1 MTQVKTTPPTTARTD
16 TALRTNTTRTS
27 AGNRHRLR
35 PRRFALHV
43 FLATIAIVWL
53 APILYTLYTSLR
65 PYAETGGSEQ
75 GYWSLPETLT
85 LENFSVAWEQA
96 ELFHYLRN
104 TLIITVPALILTL
117 FLASMAANAIARRFG
132 KLNIVLLLIFTAGN
146 LLPPQVIITPLF
158 RMFLAIPVP
167 EWLSGSGVLYD
178 SHFGLVVIHVAF
190 QVGFCVFVLTNY
202 MRTLPDEL
210 YEAARVDGASV
221 WRQYWQI
228 TMPLCAP
235 PLAALATLQFAWIY
249 NDYFWALILIQ
260 TGDSRPI
267 TSALSGL
274 QGQYFTDNNLVAAAT
289 LLAAAPTLLVFF
301 LLRRLFISGLTLG
314 TTKG

>member
-1 MTQVKTTPPTTARTD
+1 MTQVHTTQTTAAPAGGT
-16 TALRTNTTRTS
+16 RTNAR
-27 AGNRHRLR
+27 NRRR
-35 PRRFALHV
+35 PRPVRVALHV
-43 FLATIAIVWL
+43 FLAAVAVVWL

-65 PYAETGGSEQ
+65 PYETTGGSER
-75 GYWSLPETLT
+75 GYWSLPQTLT
-85 LENFSVAWEQA
+85 FDNFTVAWEQA
-96 ELFHYLRN
+96 ELFRYFRN
-104 TLIITVPALILTL
+104 TLIITVPALIFTL
-117 FLASMAANAIARRFG
+117 FLASLAANVIARRFG
-132 KLNIVLLLIFTAGN
+132 KLNIALLLIFTAGN

-167 EWLSGSGVLYD
+167 EWLSGSGLLYD
-178 SHFGLVVIHVAF
+178 SYLGLIVIHVAF
-190 QVGFCVFVLTNY
+190 QVGFCVFVLSNY

-210 YEAARVDGASV
+210 YEAARVDGASI

-228 TMPLCAP
+228 TLPLCAP
-235 PLAALATLQFAWIY
+235 PLAALGTLQFAWIY

-301 LLRRLFISGLTLG
+301 VLRRLFVSGLTLG
-314 TTKG
+314 ATKG